1 MEINVAARSLK
12 VTAMLDAAALVGVVV
27 PNGVSKV
34 TLCVST
40 PGRSVTAEVNAKSL
54 RRAVATIAEAGP
66 DGVAVLLT
74 GKLEGNNTVTEAGI
88 AAQLKVPKA
97 VAA

>member
-12 VTAMLDAAALVGVVV
+12 VTAMLDASALGGVVV

-34 TLCVST
+34 ILHVST

-54 RRAVATIAEAGP
+54 RRAVATIADAGP
-66 DGVAVLLT
+66 DSVAVLLT
-74 GKLEGNNTVTEAGI
+74 GKLEGNNTVSEAGI